1 LRDLV
6 GIAAIQSL
14 IVRAKNAVAGI
25 AVVAR
30 LGAWWT
36 SPSMASSASAAR
48 APAPSRRSSVSA
60 RGEPC

>member
-30 LGAWWT
+30 LGAW
-36 SPSMASSASAAR
+36 
-48 APAPSRRSSVSA
+48 
-60 RGEPC
+60 